1 MARAKQG
8 RQRIAVDSDR
18 LPLRRGVKCRV
29 VDQAATAAIG
39 TVQLRVPTR
48 NAATRMASAADHPVH
63 SSTCG
68 SPSCAVHPMAG
79 EDTLA
84 VAIAHRTMG
93 DLVERQ
99 AIRGRVTAAALLG
112 RPRAT
117 VAVAAPRAGEEDT
130 TVVMVAVIPAAVVEA
145 TPAVVAGATPA
156 VADMADIVRLNEQV
170 EVDEVNDRGKKGVAE
185 RRALSLVARSRGF
198 NHQVSMF
205 QSA

>member
-1 MARAKQG
+1 
-8 RQRIAVDSDR
+8 
-18 LPLRRGVKCRV
+18 
-29 VDQAATAAIG
+29 
-39 TVQLRVPTR
+39 
-48 NAATRMASAADHPVH
+48 
-63 SSTCG
+63 
-68 SPSCAVHPMAG
+68 MAG

-130 TVVMVAVIPAAVVEA
+130 TVVVAVIPAAVVEA

-170 EVDEVNDRGKKGVAE
+170 EVDEVSDRGKKGVAE